1 MIEVT
6 FSSVRLRKAEEPD
19 DQGQRIDLQLN
30 ASANFSDICKQ
41 CSTNFFQHQ
50 RGLQRPEVLCLAL
63 PILGRIL
70 LKTMLVHILNA
81 LQFAKGICQVM

>member
-1 MIEVT
+1 MIKVT

-30 ASANFSDICKQ
+30 ASANFSDISKQ

-70 LKTMLVHILNA
+70 CASTFKNNA
-81 LQFAKGICQVM
+81 FPYSECIAIC